1 MPPTAAPT
9 TPEKTVLDSR
19 HFDANARR
27 WDENPVFQERGH
39 QIAAAIAARV
49 PLATTMTVLDYGCG
63 TGHSSFPLRERLGA
77 IVMADSSPGML
88 AVLAEKI
95 AHLGVGNMRPRQL
108 DLLADPLPEERFDLI
123 HTAMTLHHIPDT
135 RRILAIFASL
145 LKPGGH
151 LCIADLDCEDGS
163 FHGPEYDVHPG
174 FERPALAARAAE
186 AGFADIDFQ
195 TVFEIVKERPEG
207 TRAYPVFL
215 MSARLA

>member
-1 MPPTAAPT
+1 MPPTASSSS
-9 TPEKTVLDSR
+9 PEKIVLDSR

-27 WDENPVFQERGH
+27 WDENPVFQERGR
-39 QIAAAIAARV
+39 QIAAAIATRV
-49 PLATTMTVLDYGCG
+49 PLAATMTALDYGCG

-88 AVLAEKI
+88 AVLADKI
-95 AHLGVGNMRPRQL
+95 AHLGIGNMQPCQL
-108 DLLADPLPEERFDLI
+108 DLLIDPLPAKRFDLI

-135 RRILAIFASL
+135 RRILAIFARL

-151 LCIADLDCEDGS
+151 LCIADLDREDGS

-174 FERPALAARAAE
+174 FERDALAAHAIE
-186 AGFADIDFQ
+186 AGFGNIDFQ

-207 TRAYPVFL
+207 SRAYPVFL
-215 MSARLA
+215 MSARLT